1 MQVEEIECMKIKKKV
16 IRYAIGG
23 MIVLWLLLGLFA
35 RRGALYVMGDGRS
48 VLSRSDDDVPCFGIG
63 FYSMPKDSNYIR
75 WLNESECKVLWQ
87 QILSGEKDGIGAYIG
102 CLHMYGRLYVYPRW
116 VDSLG
121 LKTLLI
127 PLQPR
132 VEIIYTP
139 SKNYLYLSED
149 CSELSY
155 DCFEGLSVEKISPEL
170 LGVDISTMVKHFS
183 DVGVK
188 KENYRDVVEMLNE
201 KRSAGETTDN

>member
-1 MQVEEIECMKIKKKV
+1 MKIKN
-16 IRYAIGG
+16 IAICFALGG
-23 MIVLWLLLGLFA
+23 MIAVWMLLGLFA
-35 RRGALYVMGDGRS
+35 RRGALYLMGDDRS
-48 VLSRSDDDVPCFGIG
+48 ILSRSDDDVPCFGIR
-63 FYSMPKDSNYIR
+63 FYSKSQGNSIR

-87 QILSGEKDGIGAYIG
+87 RILAGDKDGIGAYIG

-139 SKNYLYLSED
+139 SKSYLYLSED
-149 CSELSY
+149 CSELRY
-155 DCFEGLSVEKISPEL
+155 ECFEGLSVEKISPKL
-170 LGVDISTMVKHFS
+170 LEVDIAREIKYCS

-188 KENYRDVVEMLNE
+188 KENYRDLVEMFNE
-201 KRSAGETTDN
+201 RSNACERAYN

>member
-1 MQVEEIECMKIKKKV
+1 MKIKKKV
-16 IRYAIGG
+16 ICSAIGG
-23 MIVLWLLLGLFA
+23 MIAVWILLGLFA
-35 RRGALYVMGDGRS
+35 RRGALYLMGDDRS
-48 VLSRSDDDVPCFGIG
+48 MLSRSDDDVPCFGIG
-63 FYSMPKDSNYIR
+63 NSIR

-87 QILSGEKDGIGAYIG
+87 RILAGDKDGIGAYIG

-149 CSELSY
+149 CSELRY
-155 DCFEGLSVEKISPEL
+155 ECFEGLSVEKISPKL
-170 LGVDISTMVKHFS
+170 LEVDIAREIKYCS

-188 KENYRDVVEMLNE
+188 KENYRDVVEMFNE
-201 KRSAGETTDN
+201 GSNACERTSN

>member
-1 MQVEEIECMKIKKKV
+1 MKIKKKV
-16 IRYAIGG
+16 ICSAIGG
-23 MIVLWLLLGLFA
+23 MIAVWILLGLFA
-35 RRGALYVMGDGRS
+35 RRGALYLMGDDRS
-48 VLSRSDDDVPCFGIG
+48 LLSRSDDDVPCFGIR
-63 FYSMPKDSNYIR
+63 FYSMSQGNSIR

-87 QILSGEKDGIGAYIG
+87 RILAGEKDGIGAYIG

-139 SKNYLYLSED
+139 SKSYLYLSED
-149 CSELSY
+149 CSELRY
-155 DCFEGLSVEKISPEL
+155 ECFEGLSVEKISPKL
-170 LGVDISTMVKHFS
+170 LEVDIAREIKYCS

-188 KENYRDVVEMLNE
+188 KENYRDLVEMFNE
-201 KRSAGETTDN
+201 RSNACERAYN

>member
-1 MQVEEIECMKIKKKV
+1 MKIKNK
-16 IRYAIGG
+16 AICLALGG
-23 MIVLWLLLGLFA
+23 MIAVWMLLGLFA
-35 RRGALYVMGDGRS
+35 RRGALYLMGDDRS
-48 VLSRSDDDVPCFGIG
+48 LLSRSDDDVPCFGIR
-63 FYSMPKDSNYIR
+63 FYSMSQGNSIR

-87 QILSGEKDGIGAYIG
+87 RILAGEKDGIGAYIG

-139 SKNYLYLSED
+139 SKSYLYLSED
-149 CSELSY
+149 CSELRY
-155 DCFEGLSVEKISPEL
+155 ECFEGLSVEKISPKL
-170 LGVDISTMVKHFS
+170 LEVDIAREIKYCS

-188 KENYRDVVEMLNE
+188 KENYRDLVEMFNE
-201 KRSAGETTDN
+201 RSNACERAYN

>member
-1 MQVEEIECMKIKKKV
+1 MKIKKKV
-16 IRYAIGG
+16 ICSAIGG
-23 MIVLWLLLGLFA
+23 MIAVWMLLGLFA
-35 RRGALYVMGDGRS
+35 RRGALYLMGDDRS
-48 VLSRSDDDVPCFGIG
+48 LLSRSDDDVPCFGIR
-63 FYSMPKDSNYIR
+63 FYSISQGNSIR

-87 QILSGEKDGIGAYIG
+87 RILAGDKDGIGAYIG

-149 CSELSY
+149 CSELRY
-155 DCFEGLSVEKISPEL
+155 ECFEGLSVEKISPKL
-170 LGVDISTMVKHFS
+170 LGVDIAREIQYCS
-183 DVGVK
+183 DVGMR
-188 KENYRDVVEMLNE
+188 KEYYRDVVEMFNE
-201 KRSAGETTDN
+201 GSNACERTDK

>member
-1 MQVEEIECMKIKKKV
+1 MKIKNK
-16 IRYAIGG
+16 AICLALGG
-23 MIVLWLLLGLFA
+23 MIAVWMLLGLFA
-35 RRGALYVMGDGRS
+35 RRGALYLMGDDRS
-48 VLSRSDDDVPCFGIG
+48 MLSRSDDDVPCFGIR
-63 FYSMPKDSNYIR
+63 FYSMSQGNSIR

-87 QILSGEKDGIGAYIG
+87 RILAGEKDGIGAYIG

-139 SKNYLYLSED
+139 SKSYLYLSED
-149 CSELSY
+149 CSELRY
-155 DCFEGLSVEKISPEL
+155 ECFEGLSVEISPKL
-170 LGVDISTMVKHFS
+170 LEVDIAREIKYCS

-188 KENYRDVVEMLNE
+188 KENYRDLVEMFNE
-201 KRSAGETTDN
+201 RSNACERTGN

>member
-1 MQVEEIECMKIKKKV
+1 MKIKKKV
-16 IRYAIGG
+16 ICSAIGG
-23 MIVLWLLLGLFA
+23 MIAVWILLGLFA
-35 RRGALYVMGDGRS
+35 RRGALYLMGDDRS
-48 VLSRSDDDVPCFGIG
+48 LLSRSDDDVPCFGIR
-63 FYSMPKDSNYIR
+63 FYSISQGNSIR

-87 QILSGEKDGIGAYIG
+87 RILAGDKDVIGAYIG

-139 SKNYLYLSED
+139 SKSYLYLSED
-149 CSELSY
+149 CSELRY
-155 DCFEGLSVEKISPEL
+155 ECFEGLSVEKISPKL
-170 LGVDISTMVKHFS
+170 LEVDIAREIKYCS

-188 KENYRDVVEMLNE
+188 KENYRDLVEMFNE
-201 KRSAGETTDN
+201 RSNACERAYN

>member
-1 MQVEEIECMKIKKKV
+1 MKIKKKV

-23 MIVLWLLLGLFA
+23 MIALWMLLGLFA
-35 RRGALYVMGDGRS
+35 RRGALYLMGDDRS
-48 VLSRSDDDVPCFGIG
+48 ILSRSDDDVPCFGIC
-63 FYSMPKDSNYIR
+63 FYSMSKDGNSIR
-75 WLNESECKVLWQ
+75 WLTESECKVLWQ
-87 QILSGEKDGIGAYIG
+87 RILAGEKDGIGAYIG

-127 PLQPR
+127 PLQPC

-170 LGVDISTMVKHFS
+170 LGVDIARVVKHCS

-188 KENYRDVVEMLNE
+188 KENYRDVIEMLNE
-201 KRSAGETTDN
+201 KNKAYDKTEN

>member
-1 MQVEEIECMKIKKKV
+1 MKIKKKV
-16 IRYAIGG
+16 ICSAIGG
-23 MIVLWLLLGLFA
+23 MIAVWILLGLFA
-35 RRGALYVMGDGRS
+35 RRGALYLMGDDRS
-48 VLSRSDDDVPCFGIG
+48 LLSRSDDDVPCFGIR
-63 FYSMPKDSNYIR
+63 FYSISQGNSIR

-87 QILSGEKDGIGAYIG
+87 RILAGEKDGIGAYIG

-139 SKNYLYLSED
+139 SKSYLYLSED
-149 CSELSY
+149 CSELRY
-155 DCFEGLSVEKISPEL
+155 ECFEGLSVEKISPKL
-170 LGVDISTMVKHFS
+170 LEVDIAREIKYCS

-188 KENYRDVVEMLNE
+188 KENYRDLVEMFNE
-201 KRSAGETTDN
+201 RSNACERAYN

>member
-1 MQVEEIECMKIKKKV
+1 MKIKKKV

-35 RRGALYVMGDGRS
+35 RRGALYLMGDDRS

-63 FYSMPKDSNYIR
+63 IYSMPKDSNYVR

-149 CSELSY
+149 CSELRY
-155 DCFEGLSVEKISPEL
+155 ECFEGLSVERISPEL
-170 LGVDISTMVKHFS
+170 LGVDISKMIKHFS
-183 DVGVK
+183 DVGVR
-188 KENYRDVVEMLNE
+188 KENYRDVVEMFNE
-201 KRSAGETTDN
+201 GSNACERTSN